1 MLGLELEVVGRK
13 KLANICYLFW
23 QGHCLSHSKN
33 PSRVYNSNQGSL
45 QIIAAGSKN
54 GRKLDISHDPC
65 SINDEPG
72 TCMFNS
78 ECFKRKG
85 IVLGACRDGF
95 LFGACCAI
103 NPNASSVVL
112 DDMEKEEDTAG
123 TILDKI
129 DELMDTLKAGLL

>member
-1 MLGLELEVVGRK
+1 M
-13 KLANICYLFW
+13 F
-23 QGHCLSHSKN
+23 
-33 PSRVYNSNQGSL
+33 PGS
-45 QIIAAGSKN
+45 QH

-112 DDMEKEEDTAG
+112 DDMEEEEDTAG
-123 TILDKI
+123 SVLDKI
-129 DELMDTLKAGLL
+129 DELLDTLKAGLSYEHCRNRKGSTILHSTERENLGGQSNIFAACKT

>member
-1 MLGLELEVVGRK
+1 MFFYRTPRILHEFIIFE
-13 KLANICYLFW
+13 I
-23 QGHCLSHSKN
+23 
-33 PSRVYNSNQGSL
+33 SL

-112 DDMEKEEDTAG
+112 DDMEIEEDTAG